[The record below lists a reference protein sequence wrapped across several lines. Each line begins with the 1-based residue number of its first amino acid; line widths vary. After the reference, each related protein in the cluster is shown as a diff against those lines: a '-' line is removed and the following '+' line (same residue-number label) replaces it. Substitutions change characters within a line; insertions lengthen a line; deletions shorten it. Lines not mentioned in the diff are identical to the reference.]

1 MRKKS
6 FLLVGLGI
14 VVLFCLFGMGLA
26 EASNASLIDGGVG
39 LSSIDDTLKKLARGI
54 VALARPIVAVMTAIA
69 GAMAILNVGDSKRPM
84 WYAILGI
91 GLILNLGDVLLAMW
105 GKYANPTAGLESAIE
120 YSIQIKNTAN
130 ADGNGVDI
138 LSTFMKYYLEIIVTG
153 AERIK
158 PIAVKLLLV
167 LALID
172 SSIRLALDLTEK
184 DKLAWA
190 VKTFLRIGFYVF
202 LINSWLGVGGLN
214 LMDSLSRGFQE
225 IGFVAGNYGQALP
238 TSIEKRAD
246 IDPKDNLAPD
256 SIVNNT
262 FKIFNTVF
270 AIVLNPGSLE
280 ASSSGSVSDTINQ
293 QRQSSNTSNE
303 NNEEE
308 DPNKSDTDY
317 EQTVQNNGPSLGTAL
332 GTETTI
338 GKIYNGLETFLSSPF
353 SSILLAVSLLIFV
366 VCCFLVGLEMFMAR
380 IEFYTLA
387 LLGIPLLAF
396 GAIKH
401 FEYLAHNTIRAVF
414 NCGVK
419 LSIIAFLQAV
429 LCRIFSKYTAD
440 VVHSMSIHRNDLGP
454 EIQSLAFQLVLM
466 SLIMFLLVFKV
477 PKLIQGLLSGNP
489 SLGAS
494 DMTGTAMGVATTA
507 ATTAAVYVGAGK
519 AALEAKA
526 AKAEG
531 KDVAPWKMSQM
542 KQFGAALMRRAPV
555 IGPAYGAYNEVANF
569 GKNDNQG
576 DRDNSRNNSPVTNP
590 EKPNPQHK
598 PMDAP
603 AQTPQGPGGGG
614 TPQKAGGG
622 YVEPSHELVNTEN
635 TNVQGYEGAVT
646 SRDAS
651 ADVPYNSG
659 NDNTEGTHGADASSD
674 TSELRMETTPPPAEP
689 LNNVQGYSSDTSE
702 LRMETTPPPAEPLNA
717 VNNPSEPPMQYRS
730 MATAPYSGSSI
741 TNPQAKLSAPPMQY
755 QSERRMNTAPPPVES
770 RNMVNHISNLNSPSS
785 RKPRDK

>member
-54 VALARPIVAVMTAIA
+54 VALARPIVAIMTAIA

-214 LMDSLSRGFQE
+214 LMDSLSRGFQG

-280 ASSSGSVSDTINQ
+280 ASPSGSVSDTINQ

-317 EQTVQNNGPSLGTAL
+317 EQTVQNEGPSLGTAL

-401 FEYLAHNTIRAVF
+401 FEYLAQNTIRAVF

-494 DMTGTAMGVATTA
+494 DMTGTAMGAASIASAGTTKA
-507 ATTAAVYVGAGK
+507 ATAVGMVVGARN
-519 AALEAKA
+519 AAADARA
-526 AKAEG
+526 ARAAG
-531 KDVAPWKMSQM
+531 DDTVAPWKMSAM
-542 KQFGAALMRRAPV
+542 KQFGADLMRRAPV
-555 IGPAYGAYNEVANF
+555 IGTAYGAYNNAANF
-569 GKNDNQG
+569 GKNDNLSE
-576 DRDNSRNNSPVTNP
+576 RDKSKYSPPVTNP
-590 EKPNPQHK
+590 EKPNPQQK

-614 TPQKAGGG
+614 TPSGDNGSSVDFVSSTPA
-622 YVEPSHELVNTEN
+622 SHSTEN

-646 SRDAS
+646 SGDAS
-651 ADVPYNSG
+651 ADVSYNSG
-659 NDNTEGTHGADASSD
+659 NDNTEGTHGADA
-674 TSELRMETTPPPAEP
+674 
-689 LNNVQGYSSDTSE
+689 SSDTSE

-755 QSERRMNTAPPPVES
+755 QSERRMNPASPPVES

>member
-26 EASNASLIDGGVG
+26 EASNVSLIDGGVG

-54 VALARPIVAVMTAIA
+54 VALARPIVAIMTAIA

-280 ASSSGSVSDTINQ
+280 ASPSGSVSDTINQ
-293 QRQSSNTSNE
+293 QRQSSNTSND

-317 EQTVQNNGPSLGTAL
+317 EQTVQNEGPSLGTAL

-401 FEYLAHNTIRAVF
+401 FEYLAQNTIRAVF

-507 ATTAAVYVGAGK
+507 VSTTAMFVGAGK
-519 AALEAKA
+519 AASQAKA
-526 AKAEG
+526 AAEAG
-531 KDVAPWKMSQM
+531 DKTVAPWRMSQM
-542 KQFGAALMRRAPV
+542 KQFGAALMRHAP
-555 IGPAYGAYNEVANF
+555 ITGAAYSAYSEAANF

-622 YVEPSHELVNTEN
+622 YVEPSHELVNIEN

-651 ADVPYNSG
+651 ADVSYNSG
-659 NDNTEGTHGADASSD
+659 NDNTEGTHGADA
-674 TSELRMETTPPPAEP
+674 
-689 LNNVQGYSSDTSE
+689 SSDTSE

-741 TNPQAKLSAPPMQY
+741 TNPQAKLSAPPLQY